1 MGLNRHCQTKQPGS
15 SVMPTVT
22 VAASYTRRLVESR
35 ARETGA
41 SVKDAARDVA
51 AHLRQPYGSIWGL
64 LFRAPKTVSAELL
77 VALQEAVERQVRREI
92 NALTKGLPDL
102 LIIGGRV
109 RIAFMELKV
118 ATGRLSL
125 EQKLFRN
132 LCAFVGIEFV
142 DAYGRDEPIAAL
154 ERWGIVRPNL
164 NGPVR

>member
-1 MGLNRHCQTKQPGS
+1 
-15 SVMPTVT
+15 MPTVT

-92 NALTKGLPDL
+92 NALENEL
-102 LIIGGRV
+102 LAV
-109 RIAFMELKV
+109 RL
-118 ATGRLSL
+118 GSL
-125 EQKLFRN
+125 R
-132 LCAFVGIEFV
+132 
-142 DAYGRDEPIAAL
+142 RDDRAL
-154 ERWGIVRPNL
+154 EEIEAGIAGLKARL
-164 NGPVR
+164 RTAASETAGPAQG

>member
-1 MGLNRHCQTKQPGS
+1 MGLNRDLQTKQPGS

-92 NALTKGLPDL
+92 NALENEL
-102 LIIGGRV
+102 LAV
-109 RIAFMELKV
+109 RLGSI
-118 ATGRLSL
+118 R
-125 EQKLFRN
+125 
-132 LCAFVGIEFV
+132 
-142 DAYGRDEPIAAL
+142 RDDRAL
-154 ERWGIVRPNL
+154 EEIEAGIAGLKARLRSAASETASPPP
-164 NGPVR
+164 G

>member
-1 MGLNRHCQTKQPGS
+1 MRSNHHLRTKQPGS

-92 NALTKGLPDL
+92 NALENEL
-102 LIIGGRV
+102 LAV
-109 RIAFMELKV
+109 RL
-118 ATGRLSL
+118 GSL
-125 EQKLFRN
+125 R
-132 LCAFVGIEFV
+132 
-142 DAYGRDEPIAAL
+142 RDDRAL
-154 ERWGIVRPNL
+154 EEIEAGIAGLKARLRPAASQEAA
-164 NGPVR
+164 

>member
-1 MGLNRHCQTKQPGS
+1 MRSNCHLRTKQPGS

-92 NALTKGLPDL
+92 NALENEL
-102 LIIGGRV
+102 LAV
-109 RIAFMELKV
+109 RL
-118 ATGRLSL
+118 GSL
-125 EQKLFRN
+125 R
-132 LCAFVGIEFV
+132 
-142 DAYGRDEPIAAL
+142 RDDRAL
-154 ERWGIVRPNL
+154 EEIETGIAGLKARL
-164 NGPVR
+164 RTAASETAGPAQG

>member
-1 MGLNRHCQTKQPGS
+1 MDHRSDVVRSNHRLRTKQPGS

-92 NALTKGLPDL
+92 NALENEL
-102 LIIGGRV
+102 LAV
-109 RIAFMELKV
+109 RL
-118 ATGRLSL
+118 GSL
-125 EQKLFRN
+125 R
-132 LCAFVGIEFV
+132 
-142 DAYGRDEPIAAL
+142 RDDRAL
-154 ERWGIVRPNL
+154 EEIEAGIAGLKARL
-164 NGPVR
+164 RTAASETAGPAQG

>member
-1 MGLNRHCQTKQPGS
+1 
-15 SVMPTVT
+15 MPTVT

-92 NALTKGLPDL
+92 NALENEL
-102 LIIGGRV
+102 LAV
-109 RIAFMELKV
+109 RL
-118 ATGRLSL
+118 GSL
-125 EQKLFRN
+125 R
-132 LCAFVGIEFV
+132 
-142 DAYGRDEPIAAL
+142 RDDRAL
-154 ERWGIVRPNL
+154 EEIETGIAGLKARL
-164 NGPVR
+164 RTAASETAGPAQG

>member
-1 MGLNRHCQTKQPGS
+1 
-15 SVMPTVT
+15 MPTVT

-92 NALTKGLPDL
+92 NALENEL
-102 LIIGGRV
+102 LAV
-109 RIAFMELKV
+109 RL
-118 ATGRLSL
+118 GSL
-125 EQKLFRN
+125 R
-132 LCAFVGIEFV
+132 
-142 DAYGRDEPIAAL
+142 RDDRAL
-154 ERWGIVRPNL
+154 EEIEAGIAGLKARL
-164 NGPVR
+164 RTAASETAGPDQG